1 MKVTIGIG
9 QNLSFYVLRRDKQS
23 MFRNVFKVNRI
34 TEPEMFLWLT
44 QYLLDHNKDPF
55 TEHKWY
61 EIEL

>member
-1 MKVTIGIG
+1 MKLEIGIG
-9 QNLSFYVLRRDKQS
+9 QNLSFYVLRDGQGTL
-23 MFRNVFKVNRI
+23 RNVLRVNRI

>member
-1 MKVTIGIG
+1 
-9 QNLSFYVLRRDKQS
+9 